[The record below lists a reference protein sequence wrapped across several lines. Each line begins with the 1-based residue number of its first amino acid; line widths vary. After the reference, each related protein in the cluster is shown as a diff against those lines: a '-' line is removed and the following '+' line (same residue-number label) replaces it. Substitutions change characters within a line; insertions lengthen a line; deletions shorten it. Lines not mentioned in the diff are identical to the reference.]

1 MVKIQRLKKL
11 KEYNCSTIKTKISKN
26 ETINKRN
33 EIFTNYL
40 KDKNY
45 KNILLCDSRD
55 IYFQS
60 NPFEYDY
67 KGPINFFLEDY
78 KIKDCPYNSN
88 WLIKTYG
95 KVAFDD
101 ISENIILCSGT
112 VLGSNS
118 KILEYLSLLK
128 NYGSNFKYKKIKIFD
143 YL

>member
-1 MVKIQRLKKL
+1 MIV
-11 KEYNCSTIKTKISKN
+11 
-26 ETINKRN
+26 
-33 EIFTNYL
+33 EIF
-40 KDKNY
+40 
-45 KNILLCDSRD
+45 IFRG
-55 IYFQS
+55 

-118 KILEYLSLLK
+118 KILEYLNLLK
-128 NYGSNFKYKKIKIFD
+128 NYGSNFKYKKN
-143 YL
+143 